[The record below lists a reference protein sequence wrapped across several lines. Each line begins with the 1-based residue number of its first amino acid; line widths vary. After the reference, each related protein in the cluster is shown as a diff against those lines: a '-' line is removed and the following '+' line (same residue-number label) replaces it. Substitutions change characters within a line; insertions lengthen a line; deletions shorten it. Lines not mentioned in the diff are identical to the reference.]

1 MLKYIWGVWYSKG
14 MSVIAIP
21 RSLREKS
28 GDDGVD
34 GLITVINEVGLGS
47 RLNMATKADLREVKD
62 DNRALRDNMSKL
74 EMKLEV
80 KMESIMAEIEKSKL
94 DSIKWMLAF
103 WASQIGIMI
112 AALKFFIK

>member
-1 MLKYIWGVWYSKG
+1 

-21 RSLREKS
+21 RSLREKL

-34 GLITVINEVGLGS
+34 DLITVISEVGLGS
-47 RLNMATKADLREVKD
+47 RWNTATKDDLREVKDNMATKDDLREVKD
-62 DNRALRDNMSKL
+62 DLREVKDNMSKL
-74 EMKLEV
+74 EIKV
-80 KMESIMAEIEKSKL
+80 ESIKAEIEKSKV